1 MKKSTCL
8 TIDLPSVKRVVGVTV
23 LCCHQSEAEVTS
35 HIFIGFILYGF
46 LSWITCWH
54 TITHCTK
61 RQLTTTQLCSL
72 HTTQPRVSSL
82 FFPHLFFLSFFLFCF
97 FFLLTQSSSRAALTD
112 APSFK
117 GWSRVR
123 QVWVSVPTRTLGLFS
138 RCPLSCDRQVYKN
151 KTMRPHASTVD

>member
-35 HIFIGFILYGF
+35 HIFIGFIWFPL
-46 LSWITCWH
+46 LDH
-54 TITHCTK
+54 V
-61 RQLTTTQLCSL
+61 LTYHHSL
-72 HTTQPRVSSL
+72 HKTTAHHDTALFSPHYSTSCFFP
-82 FFPHLFFLSFFLFCF
+82 FFPHLIFLSFFLFCF

-123 QVWVSVPTRTLGLFS
+123 QVWVSVPTRTLGLFFS

>member
-1 MKKSTCL
+1 MFNYWL
-8 TIDLPSVKRVVGVTV
+8 TVSEESCRGYCAVLSPEWSWSHVTH
-23 LCCHQSEAEVTS
+23 LHR
-35 HIFIGFILYGF
+35 LYM
-46 LSWITCWH
+46 
-54 TITHCTK
+54 
-61 RQLTTTQLCSL
+61 
-72 HTTQPRVSSL
+72 VSSPGSRVDIPSL
-82 FFPHLFFLSFFLFCF
+82 IAQNDSSPRHSSVLSTLLNLVFLPFFFLICFFFLSFCSVS